1 MLKNNN
7 LLIMKVYICLRGIHI
22 VEDEIGSGFIIG
34 ATYEDYLNGAFIL
47 LTDDRND
54 FRLANPT
61 ASVREIL
68 AMELDPVVEPPEPPE
83 PPDEK
88 YTWQEK
94 QDFIEGLMEGLGI

>member
-1 MLKNNN
+1 
-7 LLIMKVYICLRGIHI
+7 MKIYVQKDTIGVFEFEELPDVSFLRG
-22 VEDEIGSGFIIG
+22 D
-34 ATYEDYLNGAFIL
+34 TYQDYLDGKWVEL
-47 LTDDRND
+47 SEEQND

-94 QDFIEGLMEGLGI
+94 QDFIEGLIEGLGI